1 MTLSVKQEGAEFS
14 LPVGMDGH
22 FRTTETP
29 VGDYAAQGR
38 WRSHGVLEIEVRRLG
53 VSLSGARLLFRLAAD
68 GSMKL
73 ERDDILPCENSGS
86 FSMEPVVL
94 REAGRN

>member
-1 MTLSVKQEGAEFS
+1 MCLRPDYFFDRLSSVPLSA
-14 LPVGMDGH
+14 
-22 FRTTETP
+22 
-29 VGDYAAQGR
+29 
-38 WRSHGVLEIEVRRLG
+38 
-53 VSLSGARLLFRLAAD
+53 LSGARLLFRLAAD